1 MSLVSRAWENI
12 SPQIQPY
19 AINHIINTSH
29 SRTKKWKLHPRHQ
42 RYDYTWSDENRELY
56 IDSLEKNIA
65 QASTITLSV
74 KVVGDIE
81 YVYILDGGHRIDTI
95 LRYCGELGEQ
105 KMFCDAFG
113 RKYTDFDA
121 DQKLSFDSRVVTV
134 VTYRNLTDAQEDLL
148 FMRINRH
155 LTLSQGETINAM
167 KSVPICSVAHEM
179 SEIYKPILCD
189 KKTGLT
195 YCGDGDR
202 MEEKAYMFV
211 LCVNFILGK
220 ISIYEKPGTK
230 VLTVIEKYRFI
241 EELSHQELTKLKKNM
256 DTLFNI
262 ISVPM
267 YGKFRFYDLLV
278 GQWLILNCPQ
288 DILKY
293 KNFMKSVHMKNSI
306 WFQPWKDAVKNAEHA
321 SHSRVSGLDEKNLS
335 ARVSFFKTH
344 FVEK

>member
-19 AINHIINTSH
+19 AINHVINTSH
-29 SRTKKWKLHPRHQ
+29 SRVKKWKLHPRHQ
-42 RYDYTWSDENRELY
+42 RYDYTWTEENRELY
-56 IDSLEKNIA
+56 IDSIEKNIA

-74 KVVGDIE
+74 KVIGDIE
-81 YVYILDGGHRIDTI
+81 YVFILDGGHRIDTI

-105 KMFCDAFG
+105 KMFRDTFG

-167 KSVPICSVAHEM
+167 KSVPICNVAHEL
-179 SEIYKPILCD
+179 SEIYKPIMCD
-189 KKTGLT
+189 KKIGIAH
-195 YCGDGDR
+195 CGVGDR
-202 MEEKAYMFV
+202 MEEKGYMFV
-211 LCVNFILGK
+211 LCVNFLLDK
-220 ISIYEKPGTK
+220 ISMYEKPGTK
-230 VLTVIEKYRFI
+230 VLSIIEKYRFI
-241 EELSHQELTKLKKNM
+241 EEPMHQELTKLKKNM
-256 DTLFNI
+256 DTLFTL

-267 YGKFRFYDLLV
+267 HGKFKFYDLLV
-278 GQWLILNCPQ
+278 GQWLILNSPQ

-293 KNFMKSVHMKNSI
+293 KNFMRSVHMKNSS
-306 WFQPWKDAVKNAEHA
+306 WYGPWKDAVKNDEDA
-321 SHSRVSGLDEKNLS
+321 SHTRIAGLDEKNLS
-335 ARVSFFKTH
+335 ARVRFFKTH